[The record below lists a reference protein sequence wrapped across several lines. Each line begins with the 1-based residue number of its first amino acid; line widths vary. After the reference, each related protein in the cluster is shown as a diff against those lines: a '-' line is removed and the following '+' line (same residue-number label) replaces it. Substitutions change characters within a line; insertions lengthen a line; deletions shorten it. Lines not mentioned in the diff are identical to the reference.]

1 MPEVAQVFAR
11 GDGVVENLDSVVRRS
26 AARVRVVGNDAR
38 ESTNQRLFIIQIP
51 KHFFNGVPVK
61 KDNKISRQLLPICKR
76 MPHQNLGI
84 SRGLVDDRNV
94 WLYFTTETKGNGFNL

>member
-38 ESTNQRLFIIQIP
+38 KSTTR
-51 KHFFNGVPVK
+51 
-61 KDNKISRQLLPICKR
+61 DNLIYRY
-76 MPHQNLGI
+76 QNLFYWRPFKKRPEDI
-84 SRGLVDDRNV
+84 AAIAPYLQTYATSMSWN
-94 WLYFTTETKGNGFNL
+94 